1 MSSLLLDSNILITG
15 ERDYYPHDIFPSV
28 WEAVSAS
35 IVEKRA
41 IVLDVVYKEIVK
53 GQGWLAEWMKRHK
66 TYVVG
71 TDQQDIVDA
80 YQQVLAYVFNSEN
93 KFTKAAKDA
102 WFANI
107 DVADP
112 WLIASAIVTGNT
124 IVSFEVFASP
134 GCRKRIKIPNVADHF
149 AIPCIGIVD
158 YIKTLGFVL

>member
-41 IVLDVVYKEIVK
+41 IVLDVVYNEIVK

-80 YQQVLAYVFNSEN
+80 YQQVLAFVFNPGN

-102 WFANI
+102 WFCKYRCSRSMVDRIRNRYWKYYRFVRSLRLSRVPKK
-107 DVADP
+107 DQD
-112 WLIASAIVTGNT
+112 SK
-124 IVSFEVFASP
+124 
-134 GCRKRIKIPNVADHF
+134 CR
-149 AIPCIGIVD
+149 
-158 YIKTLGFVL
+158 